1 MKMKSD
7 IIELTDGSYTYVF
20 RFTFLLS
27 ESSLLVFVL
36 VEQVVSSGGFK
47 GLRYDCSYW
56 RHCIVLYLIW
66 LCSSAVCPHLLLGVL
81 VDP

>member
-1 MKMKSD
+1 MFSD
-7 IIELTDGSYTYVF
+7 
-20 RFTFLLS
+20 
-27 ESSLLVFVL
+27 SLFFSLNPHYLYVL

-47 GLRYDCSYW
+47 GLRYDCSYC

>member
-27 ESSLLVFVL
+27 ESSLLVCF
-36 VEQVVSSGGFK
+36 S
-47 GLRYDCSYW
+47 
-56 RHCIVLYLIW
+56 
-66 LCSSAVCPHLLLGVL
+66 
-81 VDP
+81 